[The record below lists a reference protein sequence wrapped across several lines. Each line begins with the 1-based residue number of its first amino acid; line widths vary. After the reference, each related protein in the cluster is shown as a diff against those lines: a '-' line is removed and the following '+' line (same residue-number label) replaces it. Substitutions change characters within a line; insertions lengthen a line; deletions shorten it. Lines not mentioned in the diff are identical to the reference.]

1 MTPARRERMSGVD
14 TAWLRMDV
22 PTNLMVI
29 VGVLMFGGKASPAAV
44 RRAIESRFL
53 AFHRFRQRA
62 VQDTS
67 GAWWED
73 DETFDIASHLHSVAL
88 PGKAGKQELQAF
100 VSDLASSPLDPT
112 KPLWQFHLIDN
123 YDGGSALVMRIHH
136 CYADGIALRNVF
148 LSLTDASC
156 EPGAAP
162 GAATADGKPGLSP
175 GRALDFLGH
184 LPIPGAALI
193 RTAVT
198 GSAGLLGRIVDMAL
212 HPDHA
217 NDMARHA
224 VGAAAELIRIAALAD
239 DPPTLFKGG
248 LGTRKLAAWSEP
260 LPLAEVRTVARA
272 LGCTINDILM
282 AAAAGALGRYL
293 RDRGEDTDGVSIRA
307 SVPVNLRDA
316 GHDVELGNQFGLVF
330 LDLPVGIRD
339 PLERVDAVHQ
349 SMSGLKG
356 SYQPVLMLGLMA
368 TLGLL
373 GEPAENV
380 AIDLLS
386 KKATLVA
393 SNVPGPPAQ
402 LYMGGCRIV
411 QLMFWVPQS
420 GDIGLGISILSY
432 NGQVQFGL
440 ITDSKRVA
448 DPATIASGFG
458 VEFESIL
465 LGVLLGPYLQRQD

>member
-1 MTPARRERMSGVD
+1 M
-14 TAWLRMDV
+14 
-22 PTNLMVI
+22 
-29 VGVLMFGGKASPAAV
+29 GGAAV
-44 RRAIESRFL
+44 
-53 AFHRFRQRA
+53 
-62 VQDTS
+62 
-67 GAWWED
+67 
-73 DETFDIASHLHSVAL
+73 
-88 PGKAGKQELQAF
+88 
-100 VSDLASSPLDPT
+100 
-112 KPLWQFHLIDN
+112 
-123 YDGGSALVMRIHH
+123 VMRIHH
-136 CYADGIALRNVF
+136 CYADGIALRSVF
-148 LSLTDASC
+148 LSLTDARC
-156 EPGAAP
+156 EPDADP
-162 GAATADGKPGLSP
+162 HAATADGGPGLSP
-175 GRALDFLGH
+175 GKALDLLGQ
-184 LPIPGAALI
+184 LSVPGAALI
-193 RTAVT
+193 RTAV
-198 GSAGLLGRIVDMAL
+198 AGGASLLGRIVDMAL
-212 HPDHA
+212 HPDHT

-224 VGAAAELIRIAALAD
+224 AGAAAELLRIAALAD
-239 DPPTLFKGG
+239 DPPTLFKGA

-272 LGCTINDILM
+272 LGCTINDVLM
-282 AAAAGALGRYL
+282 AATAGALGRYL
-293 RDRGEDTDGVSIRA
+293 RDRGGDTDGVSIRA
-307 SVPVNLRDA
+307 TVPVNLRDA

-339 PLERVDAVHQ
+339 PLERVDTVHR

-356 SYQPVLMLGLMA
+356 SYQPALMLGLMA

-402 LYMGGCRIV
+402 LFMGGSRIV

-440 ITDSKRVA
+440 IADSKRVA
-448 DPATIASGFG
+448 DPATIAAGFG

-465 LGVLLGPYLQRQD
+465 LAVLLGPYLQRPD